1 MLNDDVRSI
10 WDSNADYWDGRM
22 GEGNDFHKMLIEPAQ
37 LALLKIQP
45 GQRILDLACG
55 NGQFARKM
63 ASLGALVTA
72 TDFSEQMI
80 RIARSKSDENIV
92 YRVVDVTRDS
102 DLAGLSADRYDSAVC
117 TMAIMDIETIV
128 PLASH
133 LPKLL
138 EKGGAFVFSIMHPC
152 FNSLDIVQIHERD
165 EDGGDIHD
173 RYGVKL
179 FDYLKERPGL
189 GIAMAGQPEK
199 QYYFHRPISGVLRT
213 FFDRGFVLDALE
225 EPSFKDISSA
235 RLFDNVY
242 RNIPAA
248 LVCRLRPS

>member
-1 MLNDDVRSI
+1 
-10 WDSNADYWDGRM
+10 
-22 GEGNDFHKMLIEPAQ
+22 

-45 GQRILDLACG
+45 GHRILDLACG
-55 NGQFARKM
+55 NGQFARKI

-80 RIARSKSDENIV
+80 RIAQSKSGENIV

-102 DLAGLSADRYDSAVC
+102 DLAGLGANRYDSAVC
-117 TMAIMDIETIV
+117 TMAIMDIETIE

-138 EKGGAFVFSIMHPC
+138 YRGGAFVFSILHPC
-152 FNSLDIVQIHERD
+152 FNSLDTILCAERD
-165 EDGGDIHD
+165 EPDGNLRD
-173 RYGVKL
+173 RYGVRIY
-179 FDYLKERPGL
+179 DYLLERSGL

-199 QYYFHRPISGVLRT
+199 QYYFHRPISVILHT
-213 FFDRGFVLDALE
+213 FFQQGFVLDALE

-248 LVCRLRPS
+248 LLCRLRLL